1 MATNNPTSSYGTY
14 LLVKGLNYASGTW
27 TAASGNTSYVK
38 LIDIKDFPDLGG
50 EPETLETTTL
60 SDKVQTNILG
70 IQSLDT
76 FTFTANYTLADYIK
90 LKALETYIA
99 TNGHATFE
107 LWFCPAGI
115 STTPVDTDCTDGQ
128 FQFKGDISS
137 FVAGKGVNEVKE
149 LTISISASTEITQLK
164 TLV

>member
-1 MATNNPTSSYGTY
+1 MATDNPTSSYGTY
-14 LLVKGLNYASGTW
+14 LLVKGLTYTNRTW
-27 TAASGNTSYVK
+27 AAASSDSTYTK

-70 IQSLDT
+70 IQSMDT
-76 FTFTANYTLADYIK
+76 FQFTANYTLADYIK

-99 TNGHATFE
+99 TNGNATFE

-115 STTPVDTDCTDGQ
+115 SATPVTTDCSDGQ

-137 FVAGKGVNEVKE
+137 FVTGKGVNEVKE
-149 LTISISASTEITQLK
+149 ITISIAASTELSQLQI
-164 TLV
+164 LA